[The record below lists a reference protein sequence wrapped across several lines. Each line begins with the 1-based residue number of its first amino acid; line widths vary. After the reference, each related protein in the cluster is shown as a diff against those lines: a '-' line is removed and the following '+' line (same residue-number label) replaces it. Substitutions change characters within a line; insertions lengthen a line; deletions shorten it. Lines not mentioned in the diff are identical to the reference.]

1 MTKWILSVALIAST
15 LQSVAMAQSKD
26 TLAGTWMLISS
37 KDVNKKGDVKDSYG
51 ENPTGFLTYTA
62 EGRMTVIITNDGR
75 KPLSVPDWI
84 SSPAEERA
92 EAFATIIAYAGS
104 YTFSGDK
111 VIHHVE
117 AASVQNFVNTDFV
130 RFVTK
135 VDRDRLILRVPPLLK
150 GGERVRQELVWER
163 MKPAR

>member
-1 MTKWILSVALIAST
+1 MTKWILTAALIVSA
-15 LQSVAMAQSKD
+15 LQSTAIAQSKD
-26 TLAGTWMLISS
+26 TLVGTWKLISS
-37 KDVNKKGDVKDSYG
+37 KDMTEKGEVRDSYG
-51 ENPTGFLTYTA
+51 RNPTGFLTYTA
-62 EGRMTVIITNDGR
+62 DGRMMVIITNDGH

-92 EAFATIIAYAGS
+92 EAFATSLAYAGS
-104 YTFSGDK
+104 YTFSGGK

-130 RFVTK
+130 RFITK

-150 GGERVRQELVWER
+150 GGEPITQELVWER
-163 MKPAR
+163 MKPTR